1 LIFFTLF
8 LTILP
13 VRAFV
18 RPRQKVSRGHFVSIL
33 CSTAFCALNH
43 GLNFVGNSAY
53 TFQRERLTHNLQNIF
68 SFWQKSCKK
77 IIFELIFT
85 SRIAWV
91 LTYLIKSVWFTYWKS
106 VPFFCKIC
114 IIRRKRI
121 YFHFCLHFL
130 RPYFLRFKL
139 SVNLFIILWED
150 FPPIFFKNQFFL
162 LFEL

>member
-1 LIFFTLF
+1 MIFLHFF

-106 VPFFCKIC
+106 VPFFCKTC

-121 YFHFCLHFL
+121 YFHFA
-130 RPYFLRFKL
+130 Y
-139 SVNLFIILWED
+139 
-150 FPPIFFKNQFFL
+150 IFYGHIFSDLN
-162 LFEL
+162 